1 MAHPII
7 DRPHTVSAFDLQ
19 LGEVRSIINRMA
31 DLACASLSDAM
42 DKLYRADAAAAL
54 QIVEQDR
61 AIDRLERDLE
71 RLALMMIMARGPM
84 AEDLRYL
91 IVAIRIG
98 KMLERT
104 GDQAKRI
111 ARRVETL
118 NALRLTPGF
127 ALVQSMER
135 YACEMIRN
143 AIASFNDA
151 SLETAREVILAD
163 KELNAM
169 NRMLIQSC
177 CDAMDNRTLPSHDGV
192 EVISIGKQLERV
204 GDYASN
210 IAGDV
215 AYMLTGE

>member
-1 MAHPII
+1 MTHPII

-19 LGEVRSIINRMA
+19 LGEVRSIISRMS

-42 DKLYRADAAAAL
+42 DALYCADRPAAL
-54 QIVEQDR
+54 RIVEQDR
-61 AIDRLERDLE
+61 EIDDLERDLE
-71 RLALMMIMARGPM
+71 RLALMMIMSRGPM
-84 AEDLRYL
+84 AEDLRFL

-118 NALRLTPGF
+118 GGMQFTPAF
-127 ALVQSMER
+127 PLVRSMER
-135 YACEMIRN
+135 YAGAMICN
-143 AIASFNDA
+143 AIDSFNNA
-151 SLETAREVILAD
+151 SLEGARAVVQAD
-163 KELNAM
+163 QELNAM
-169 NRMLIQSC
+169 NRMLVQSC
-177 CDAMDNRTLPSHDGV
+177 CDEMDNRALPSREGV

-215 AYMLTGE
+215 TYMLTGE